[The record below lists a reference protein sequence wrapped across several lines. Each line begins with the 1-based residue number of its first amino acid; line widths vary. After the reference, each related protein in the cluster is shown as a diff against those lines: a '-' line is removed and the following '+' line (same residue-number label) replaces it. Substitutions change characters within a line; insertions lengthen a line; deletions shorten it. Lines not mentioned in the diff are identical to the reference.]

1 MSRDRANPPVPL
13 CVPVLGGRENDY
25 LRECIESGWV
35 SYLGPFVERFERAIA
50 DFVGVPHAL
59 ATSSGTAALHL
70 ALLAVGVRPED
81 EVIVPTMTF
90 IAPANAVRY
99 VGAHPVFVDC
109 EPDYWQMDVGRV
121 AAFLERGCRRRG
133 EALVNRA
140 SGRLVTAILPVH
152 VLGHPVDMDPILA
165 LAKLYGLRVV
175 EDATESLGARYK
187 GRAVGSLA
195 DAACFS
201 FNGNKLIT
209 SGGGGMVASA
219 DADVIR
225 RARHLSTQ
233 AKTDAVEYVH
243 DAIGFNYRLTNIQAA
258 VGCAQAER
266 LAEYVAAKRAIAARY
281 RAGLAGVAGVETMPA
296 AEWAEAVFWMYTVR
310 LRAAGKASGSR
321 PVLRA
326 LAARGIQT
334 RPLWQPLHLS
344 AAHRGS
350 QKLGGAVA
358 EGLYHQA
365 LSLPC
370 SVDLAPAV
378 QERVIAALKKELAG
392 LGAAAKV
399 LTEA

>member
-1 MSRDRANPPVPL
+1 
-13 CVPVLGGRENDY
+13 VLGGREIDY

-50 DFVGVPHAL
+50 DFVGAPHAL

-81 EVIVPTMTF
+81 EVIVPTLTF

-99 VGAHPVFVDC
+99 VGAHPVFVDA
-109 EPDYWQMDVGRV
+109 EPNYWQMDVRRV
-121 AAFLERGCRRRG
+121 AEFLELGCRPQG
-133 EALVNRA
+133 ENLINRD
-140 SGRLVTAILPVH
+140 SGRRVTAILPVH
-152 VLGHPVDMDPILA
+152 VLGHPVDMDPILE
-165 LAKLYGLRVV
+165 LARRFGLRVV

-209 SGGGGMVASA
+209 SGGGGMVVSA
-219 DADVIR
+219 DADLIR

-266 LAEYVAAKRAIAARY
+266 LEEFIAAKRAIAARY
-281 RAGLAGVAGVETMPA
+281 RAALAGTPGVETMPEA
-296 AEWAEAVFWMYTVR
+296 AWAEAVFWMYTVR
-310 LRAAGKASGSR
+310 LKASGKASGGR
-321 PVLRA
+321 PVLRG
-326 LAARGIQT
+326 LAAQGIQT

-344 AAHRGS
+344 PAHRGS
-350 QKLGGAVA
+350 QALGGAVA

-370 SVDLAPAV
+370 SADLQPAE
-378 QERVIAALKKELAG
+378 QERAIAALKQELAG
-392 LGAAAKV
+392 MGAPKV

>member
-50 DFVGVPHAL
+50 DFVGVPYAL

-70 ALLAVGVRPED
+70 ALLAVGVRPDD
-81 EVIVPTMTF
+81 EVVVPTMTF

-99 VGAHPVFVDC
+99 LGAHPVFVDC
-109 EPDYWQMDVGRV
+109 EPDYWQMDAGRV
-121 AAFLERGCRRRG
+121 AEFLEDGCRRQG
-133 EALVNRA
+133 DKLINRA
-140 SGRLVTAILPVH
+140 SGRRVTAILPVH

-165 LAKLYGLRVV
+165 LGKLYGLRVV

-209 SGGGGMVASA
+209 SGGGGMVVSA
-219 DADVIR
+219 DADTIK

-266 LAEYVAAKRAIAARY
+266 LAEYIGAKKAIADRY
-281 RAGLAGVAGVETMPA
+281 HGALAGVAGVETMPE
-296 AEWAEAVFWMYTVR
+296 AEWAEAMFWMYTVR
-310 LRAAGKASGSR
+310 LKAQAKASGSR

-326 LAARGIQT
+326 LAAQGIQT

-344 AAHRGS
+344 AAHRGA
-350 QKLGGAVA
+350 QALGGAVA
-358 EGLYHQA
+358 EALYRQA

-370 SVDLAPAV
+370 SVDLAPAD

-392 LGAAAKV
+392 LGAASKV